1 MSIIS
6 PTFIRPNI
14 NKKSAVIELFEEM
27 KQIYVHHDVSSKVVD
42 IIEGKN
48 VGCLGLIRSF
58 TDFSSLASVL
68 PKLRGNSRFQELS
81 LKIFEQQLGET
92 TANGQIWLTVFGSR
106 NWKSNPVSMVRQYS
120 VSRNHLPDMLS
131 ILSKVQNILD
141 KKKVNVLGLIPPLG
155 EGLSTLHIPYQFES
169 LDHWG
174 EVLDYIKHSEEMNS
188 LIGQKNKFGSL
199 ETGHLM
205 IPLNQI

>member
-1 MSIIS
+1 MSIIL

-14 NKKSAVIELFEEM
+14 NNKSDVIELFEEI
-27 KQIYVHHDVSSKVVD
+27 KQIYNYYDVSSKVVE

-48 VGCLGLIRSF
+48 VGCLGLIRSYN
-58 TDFSSLASVL
+58 DFSSLASVM
-68 PKLRGNSRFQELS
+68 PKLRENKRFQELN
-81 LKIFEQQLGET
+81 LKIFEKQFGET
-92 TANGQIWLTVFGSR
+92 TTNGQIWLTVFGSR

-120 VSRNHLPDMLS
+120 VSRNQLPDMLS
-131 ILSKVQNILD
+131 ILSEIQNIMD

-155 EGLSTLHIPYQFES
+155 EGLSALHIPYQFES

-174 EVLDYIKHSEEMNS
+174 EVLDYIKNSEEMNS

-205 IPLNQI
+205 IPLDGL

>member
-14 NKKSAVIELFEEM
+14 NNKSSVIELFEEM
-27 KQIYVHHDVSSKVVD
+27 KQIYHYYDVSSKVVE
-42 IIEGKN
+42 IIEGHN
-48 VGCLGLIRSF
+48 VGCLGLIRSY
-58 TDFSSLASVL
+58 TNFSSLASIL
-68 PKLRGNSRFQELS
+68 PSLRENRRFQELI
-81 LKIFEQQLGET
+81 LKISEKQFDET
-92 TANGQIWLTVFGSR
+92 TTNGQIWLTIFGSR

-120 VSRNHLPDMLS
+120 VSRSHLPDMLS
-131 ILSKVQNILD
+131 ILSEIQNILD

-174 EVLDYIKHSEEMNS
+174 EVLDYIKNSEDMKS
-188 LIGQKNKFGSL
+188 LIGQKSKFGSL

-205 IPLNQI
+205 IPLN

>member
-14 NKKSAVIELFEEM
+14 NNKSSVIELFEEM
-27 KQIYVHHDVSSKVVD
+27 KQIYHYYDVSSKVVD
-42 IIEGKN
+42 IIEGRN
-48 VGCLGLIRSF
+48 VGCLGLIRSY

-68 PKLRGNSRFQELS
+68 PKLRENRRFQELN
-81 LKIFEQQLGET
+81 LKISEKQFGET
-92 TANGQIWLTVFGSR
+92 TTNGQIWLTIFGSR

-131 ILSKVQNILD
+131 ILSEIQNILD

-155 EGLSTLHIPYQFES
+155 EGLSSLHIPYQFES

-174 EVLDYIKHSEEMNS
+174 EVLDYIKNSEEMNN

-199 ETGHLM
+199 DTGHLM
-205 IPLNQI
+205 IPLN